1 MKLPVLPVYY
11 YLDHFTEMLSFVE
24 TTYGSVLADEHRT
37 FVARFNGFS
46 QDARCLLIRMINRR
60 GTIFNSGHFRYEEI
74 SNLERALADS
84 GAVDRGR
91 G

>member
-1 MKLPVLPVYY
+1 M
-11 YLDHFTEMLSFVE
+11 
-24 TTYGSVLADEHRT
+24 EHRT

-46 QDARCLLIRMINRR
+46 QDAWCLLIRMINRR

>member
-1 MKLPVLPVYY
+1 
-11 YLDHFTEMLSFVE
+11 
-24 TTYGSVLADEHRT
+24 
-37 FVARFNGFS
+37 
-46 QDARCLLIRMINRR
+46 MINRR